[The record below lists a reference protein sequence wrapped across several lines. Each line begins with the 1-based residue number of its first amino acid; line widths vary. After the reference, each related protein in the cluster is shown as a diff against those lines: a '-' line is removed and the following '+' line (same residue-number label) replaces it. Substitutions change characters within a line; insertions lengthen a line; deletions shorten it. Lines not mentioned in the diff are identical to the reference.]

1 MRRCHSATMSA
12 TREGGTRKLD
22 IRNKI
27 RDIHNKIKKVPS
39 RREHKDNAL
48 GREVS
53 KYCKS
58 DSLFSERQL
67 LDFQTKLLQELV
79 RRCCNLVSRPVVI
92 AGSAT
97 AYAAALHEKE
107 NSTVEIANSDPVLK
121 ILDCFFA
128 QTDAVKAVERQ
139 LEKAQ
144 EDVRRAQAE
153 TSKVLE
159 EVGLLKHVLAEK
171 KRVEIPVSA
180 SHKVHLLSVNTIKP
194 NTLQRPHGISSENV
208 SANPLRNP
216 LIPIMNNGGILSVTT
231 SALPNCTR
239 TVPIVETS
247 SKNVMSTGIQTCL
260 DASGGGQIADLKKEL
275 ALCNNHIATLEAAVH
290 KSRFEK
296 TNAMVEK
303 EKLVE
308 SLRAQ
313 VSDLATQRD
322 HLRGKLTIGLSNLGA
337 ARTEMEDSKRREH
350 ESVQSAE
357 KQVKEHRMQIQ
368 SLSEELAELQ
378 IKVSVLDKKLA
389 LKSEEVLTLN
399 TNRGIEMANAREE
412 KLQHEQQCKE
422 MDALKHLKD
431 KEQKTLK
438 ARLDDAKQLMKKTR
452 EMLEEDIERKNKDIV
467 KRTAEVNKLK
477 EQLITANMC
486 LNVRREERNKE
497 NEEWKKRML
506 EAEEE
511 INILKSHSSKEN
523 ARFAAVMK
531 QVAALQKKC
540 SMYEESRR
548 TSRAAMKRMHD
559 TEKNI
564 FLVGKNISS
573 GKLSGIKTTPEM
585 LQELFRLRFTAWK
598 MADETHNCTE
608 TK

>member
-1 MRRCHSATMSA
+1 M
-12 TREGGTRKLD
+12 
-22 IRNKI
+22 
-27 RDIHNKIKKVPS
+27 
-39 RREHKDNAL
+39 
-48 GREVS
+48 
-53 KYCKS
+53 
-58 DSLFSERQL
+58 
-67 LDFQTKLLQELV
+67 
-79 RRCCNLVSRPVVI
+79 
-92 AGSAT
+92 
-97 AYAAALHEKE
+97 
-107 NSTVEIANSDPVLK
+107 
-121 ILDCFFA
+121 
-128 QTDAVKAVERQ
+128 
-139 LEKAQ
+139 
-144 EDVRRAQAE
+144 
-153 TSKVLE
+153 
-159 EVGLLKHVLAEK
+159 
-171 KRVEIPVSA
+171 
-180 SHKVHLLSVNTIKP
+180 
-194 NTLQRPHGISSENV
+194 
-208 SANPLRNP
+208 
-216 LIPIMNNGGILSVTT
+216 
-231 SALPNCTR
+231 
-239 TVPIVETS
+239 
-247 SKNVMSTGIQTCL
+247 
-260 DASGGGQIADLKKEL
+260 
-275 ALCNNHIATLEAAVH
+275 
-290 KSRFEK
+290 
-296 TNAMVEK
+296 
-303 EKLVE
+303 
-308 SLRAQ
+308 
-313 VSDLATQRD
+313 
-322 HLRGKLTIGLSNLGA
+322 
-337 ARTEMEDSKRREH
+337 
-350 ESVQSAE
+350 
-357 KQVKEHRMQIQ
+357 
-368 SLSEELAELQ
+368 
-378 IKVSVLDKKLA
+378 
-389 LKSEEVLTLN
+389 N